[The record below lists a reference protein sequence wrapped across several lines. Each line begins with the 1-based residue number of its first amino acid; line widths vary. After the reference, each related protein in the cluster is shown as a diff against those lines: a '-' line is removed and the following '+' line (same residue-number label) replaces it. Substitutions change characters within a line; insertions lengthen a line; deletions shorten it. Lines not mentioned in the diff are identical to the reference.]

1 MEATERIEQAPLSA
15 SWPHDETHENAMRI
29 LREGEEKARRLR
41 EVAREHRQ
49 TVPHE
54 LHVSIGD

>member
-1 MEATERIEQAPLSA
+1 METPQSIQQAPLSE
-15 SWPHDETHENAMRI
+15 SWPHDDTHENAMRI
-29 LREGEEKARRLR
+29 LREREEKARRLR

-49 TVPHE
+49 AVPHE